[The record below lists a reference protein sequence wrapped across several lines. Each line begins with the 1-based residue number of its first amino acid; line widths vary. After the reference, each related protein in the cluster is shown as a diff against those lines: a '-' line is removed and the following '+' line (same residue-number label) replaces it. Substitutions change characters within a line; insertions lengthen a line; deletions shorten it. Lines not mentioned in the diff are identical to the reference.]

1 MFVGFPIVLGIYG
14 NDDIFLGAIFAV
26 GYNALMYSIGINY
39 VSRSGEKIS
48 KTILLKPFY
57 IAIVIMFVL
66 LLTQYKVPAPVQK
79 R

>member
-1 MFVGFPIVLGIYG
+1 MAMTVFSRG
-14 NDDIFLGAIFAV
+14 NFAV

-39 VSRSGEKIS
+39 VSKKKREKIS

-66 LLTQYKVPAPVQK
+66 VDSV
-79 R
+79 